1 MIDATD
7 SSSFHSPDDD
17 DVNASCFNN
26 DELNGFIPSQQ
37 SLLVMMLQQEWIHL
51 NTNNKQMID

>member
-7 SSSFHSPDDD
+7 SPSFHSPDD

-26 DELNGFIPSQQ
+26 DELNGFILSQQ
-37 SLLVMMLQQEWIHL
+37 SLLVMLLQQEWIHL